1 MRRELLEMADSLGI
15 RRGLAR
21 GRDGLVD
28 VLTGA
33 GANSV
38 HRRNHLDE
46 KHLKLLL
53 SFVLRPDSNCLDVGA
68 HRGLF
73 LREFRRLAP
82 VGHHIAYE
90 PIPSLCSLLGQQ
102 FPEMDVR
109 ERALSTQSGCST
121 FVHVIDAPAYSGFQE
136 RRYPRTMSTEEISVV
151 TERLDD
157 HLPDGWLPDFVKID
171 VEGAEGLVVAGGL
184 DTLRRA
190 KPVIA
195 FEHGC
200 RAGEQFG
207 TSDDAMYALFCED
220 LGLRLFDMDGNGPL
234 GLEQFRDELATGMRW
249 NWVAHE

>member
-21 GRDGLVD
+21 GRDELVD

-33 GANSV
+33 RANSV

-46 KHLKLLL
+46 RHLKLLL
-53 SFVLRPDSNCLDVGA
+53 SFVLRSDSNCLDVGA
-68 HRGLF
+68 HKGLF

-82 VGHHIAYE
+82 AGHHIAYE
-90 PIPSLCSLLGQQ
+90 PLPLLCLQLSQQ

-109 ERALSTQSGCST
+109 QRALSCEAGQSS
-121 FVHVIDAPAYSGFQE
+121 FVHVVDAPAYSGLKE
-136 RRYPRTMSTEEISVV
+136 RPYPKRVSTEKISVI

-157 HLPDGWLPDFVKID
+157 HVPDGWLPTFVKID
-171 VEGAEGLVVAGGL
+171 VEGAEGLVMAGAL
-184 DTLRRA
+184 DTFRHAR
-190 KPVIA
+190 PVIA

-200 RAGEQFG
+200 GSGELFG
-207 TSDDAMYALFCED
+207 ISDDAMHRLLCED

-234 GLEQFRDELATGMRW
+234 GLAQFKDELATGTRW